1 MGSSAVTYTW
11 TGSTS
16 LSLGWGSD
24 MTGFDGRLFEG
35 KRKGRGV
42 LLGLVGWFVCASS
55 AESSSTDTYE
65 ESTKRRATLMSEKGN
80 GLGSG
85 HDSAREGVVGS

>member
-1 MGSSAVTYTW
+1 
-11 TGSTS
+11 
-16 LSLGWGSD
+16 

-35 KRKGRGV
+35 KRGGERKD
-42 LLGLVGWFVCASS
+42 LLGLFGWFVCASS